1 MAECGFPGVPLSIPA
16 SRWTRALGWLAAGAV
31 ACASVARAPAR
42 PLPDSF
48 EMLAVGRCSLGLGE
62 CGGLDTLWWPPLYGW
77 IAALLAEVLP
87 TGAALVLPA
96 LLPMALLAVPVVS
109 LSGRLGGTTGAALG
123 GVALS
128 ALPVLHTQAMTAD
141 ARGLALALAA
151 GAWTLATGGGEVR
164 RATAAGVLA
173 GLAVLARPEALVAAL
188 AVPVV
193 AGLRWRTFR
202 AGIVAA
208 TGAALTAGP
217 WWAAL
222 SLDAGGLRLRPRTV
236 ESWAVPL
243 LEVLPKAEV
252 VRLIGASAGGTPF
265 RTAAEAAGPAPGTA
279 ALDLSGGI
287 AWLADQGPEAVGAL
301 LWVLPVA
308 LALLLRRRHGWTL
321 LALAGLAAPAVGAAL
336 VPQGRDAL
344 APLANLLPVA
354 IVAAVLTGAATGA
367 AIDRWVRSDRQPLVG
382 AGLAVGLAL
391 VAGVRSG
398 STEPPLPGIETT
410 APGRAAVAALGELP
424 AGSVQATFE
433 SVSLVHLA
441 GRPWVPWPDPW
452 LPRRSA
458 SDVAVVTDLDPA
470 WRLALQD
477 PAWRVVHLGGDD
489 RGWAAVLLR
498 QD

>member
-1 MAECGFPGVPLSIPA
+1 VAECGSPGVPLSTHAP
-16 SRWTRALGWLAAGAV
+16 RWTRALGWLAAGAL
-31 ACASVARAPAR
+31 ACVSVSRAPAR

-48 EMLAVGRCSLGLGE
+48 EMLAVGRCSLGLGA
-62 CGGLDTLWWPPLYGW
+62 CGELDTLWWPPLYGW

-96 LLPMALLAVPVVS
+96 LLPMALLAMPMVAVA
-109 LSGRLGGTTGAALG
+109 GRLGGTAGAALG
-123 GVALS
+123 GVALA

-151 GAWTLATGGGEVR
+151 GAWTLATGGGAVR

-188 AVPVV
+188 AVPVI
-193 AGLRWRTFR
+193 AGLRWRTPR

-208 TGAALTAGP
+208 AGAALTAGP

-222 SLDAGGLRLRPRTV
+222 SLDAGGLRLRPRAV
-236 ESWAVPL
+236 ESWALPL

-265 RTAAEAAGPAPGTA
+265 RTAAEAAGTAPGTA

-308 LALLLRRRHGWTL
+308 VAVLLHRRHGWSL

-344 APLANLLPVA
+344 APLANLIPVA
-354 IVAAVLTGAATGA
+354 VVSAVLAGAAAGH
-367 AIDRWVRSDRQPLVG
+367 AIERWVRSDRQRLAG
-382 AGLAVGLAL
+382 AVVAVGVAL
-391 VAGVRSG
+391 VAGMPSTA
-398 STEPPLPGIETT
+398 TEPPLPGIETT
-410 APGRAAVAALGELP
+410 APGRAAVAALGMLP
-424 AGSVQATFE
+424 DGPVQATFE
-433 SVSLVHLA
+433 SASLVHLA

-458 SDVAVVTDLDPA
+458 PDVAVVTDLDPS
-470 WRLALQD
+470 WRGALQD
-477 PAWRVVHLGGDD
+477 PDWRLVHLGGDD
-489 RGWAAVLLR
+489 RGWAAVLQR